1 MASINKPK
9 KIGPGPY
16 NPQKATAYVG
26 KGVLRN
32 GDTLSP
38 IKGAITPVP
47 NGHLIKKDGTSL
59 KKGGKLDA
67 FSKVKKAMKPKKE
80 KMLMDKI
87 KKNLYKVQPIKKENG
102 GSTPAWTRKEGKN
115 PTGGLNA
122 KGRASY
128 NRANPGSNLKAP
140 QPQGGPRKRS
150 FCARMSGVKGPA
162 TKPNG
167 EPTRKTL
174 ALRKWKC

>member
-1 MASINKPK
+1 MASIK
-9 KIGPGPY
+9 KAGPW

-38 IKGAITPVP
+38 IKGSITPVP

-59 KKGGKLDA
+59 KKGGKV
-67 FSKVKKAMKPKKE
+67 S
-80 KMLMDKI
+80 
-87 KKNLYKVQPIKKENG
+87 
-102 GSTPAWTRKEGKN
+102 PAWQRKEGKN
-115 PTGGLNA
+115 PSGGLNA

-128 NRANPGSNLKAP
+128 NRANPGKPGLKAP

>member
-1 MASINKPK
+1 MAKIPK
-9 KIGPGPY
+9 TKVY
-16 NPQKATAYVG
+16 NPQKAEAYVG

-32 GDTLSP
+32 G
-38 IKGAITPVP
+38 GGITPVP

-59 KKGGKLDA
+59 KNGGKISCWTGYVKKGTKKKGGKTVNNC
-67 FSKVKKAMKPKKE
+67 VKKVMK
-80 KMLMDKI
+80 D
-87 KKNLYKVQPIKKENG
+87 G

-128 NRANPGSNLKAP
+128 NAANPGSKLKAP
-140 QPQGGPRKRS
+140 QPGGGARKRS